1 LIRYRSLAY
10 DLESRRFGEVEEVRS
25 SAPTVGEYCC
35 ERRWLM
41 QTIDLTQVPVVDNH
55 CHSMMRDQAFED
67 ITGWR
72 QSFTESTDPGM
83 PRDHVASTAFYRR
96 LIRTMADF
104 LGCEPEEEAV
114 FAARTGREGR
124 ELTGALLRAANVDT
138 LLLDTGFPP
147 PEEVFPVPELGGLG
161 GCRAE
166 PMLRLEILM
175 ESLLAEHGS
184 LADVK
189 EALESALDD
198 LRSQGYVALKSIAA
212 YRTGLDIREWPRKEA
227 EESFH
232 EYRRVAGAGHA
243 RLIHKPLLD
252 TLLHVALAQAAR
264 QEVPVQFHVG
274 YGDADTDLL
283 LGNPLYLRQVLQ
295 RSDYRGMPVV
305 LLHECYPYIRQGGY
319 LAAVYEN
326 VYLDLSYGI
335 PLLGYGEML
344 SFTRQALGV
353 APTSK
358 LMYSSDGIGV
368 PELHWISAIDGR
380 RAIGEA
386 LGELVPQGELD
397 LSDAEAAG
405 ESILRANAMRL
416 YRL

>member
-1 LIRYRSLAY
+1 
-10 DLESRRFGEVEEVRS
+10 
-25 SAPTVGEYCC
+25 
-35 ERRWLM
+35 M
-41 QTIDLTQVPVVDNH
+41 QTIDLNQVPVVDNH
-55 CHSMMRDQAFED
+55 CHGIMQDQTFDDLAF
-67 ITGWR
+67 WR
-72 QSFTESTDPGM
+72 HSFTESTDPDM
-83 PRDHVASTAFYRR
+83 ARDHVASTAFYRR
-96 LIRTMADF
+96 LIRTLADF

-114 FAARTGREGR
+114 FAARIGRNGR
-124 ELTGALLRAANVDT
+124 ELTGALLRAAKVDT
-138 LLLDTGFPP
+138 LLLDTGFPL
-147 PEEVFPVPELGGLG
+147 PERVFPVSELGEIA
-161 GCRAE
+161 GCRTE

-175 ESLLAEHGS
+175 ESLLAEHDS
-184 LADVK
+184 LDDVK
-189 EALESALDD
+189 EALAADLDD
-198 LRSQGYVALKSIAA
+198 VRGRGYVALKSIAA
-212 YRTGLDIREWPRKEA
+212 YRTGLDIREWPREEA
-227 EESFH
+227 EESLY

-243 RLIHKPLLD
+243 RLAHKPLLD
-252 TLLHVALAQAAR
+252 TLLHVAFAQAAR

-283 LGNPLYLRQVLQ
+283 LGNPLYLRPVLQ

-305 LLHECYPYIRQGGY
+305 LLHECYPYTRQGGY

-335 PLLGYGEML
+335 PLLGYEEML

-353 APTSK
+353 APSSK

-386 LGELVPQGELD
+386 IEELVSRGELD
-397 LSDAEAAG
+397 LAASEATG
-405 ESILRANAMRL
+405 ESILRANATRL

>member
-1 LIRYRSLAY
+1 
-10 DLESRRFGEVEEVRS
+10 
-25 SAPTVGEYCC
+25 
-35 ERRWLM
+35 M

-55 CHSMMRDQAFED
+55 CHSVMQDQTFDA
-67 ITGWR
+67 IAGWR
-72 QSFTESTDPGM
+72 QAFTESTDPGV
-83 PRDHVASTAFYRR
+83 PLDHVASTALYRR
-96 LIRTMADF
+96 LIRTLASF

-114 FAARTGREGR
+114 FSARIEKEGR

-147 PEEVFPVPELGGLG
+147 PEAVLQVAELGELG

-175 ESLLAEHGS
+175 ESLLAEKDS
-184 LADVK
+184 LEDVK
-189 EALESALDD
+189 EALAAELDD
-198 LRSQGYVALKSIAA
+198 VRSRGYAALKSIAA
-212 YRTGLDIREWPRKEA
+212 YRTGLDIREWPREEA

-232 EYRRVAGAGHA
+232 EYRRVAGAGPA
-243 RLIHKPLLD
+243 RLVHKPLLD

-295 RSDYRGMPVV
+295 RPDYRGMPVV
-305 LLHECYPYIRQGGY
+305 LLHECYPYTRQGGY

-335 PLLGYGEML
+335 PLLGHGEML
-344 SFTRQALGV
+344 TFTRQALGV
-353 APTSK
+353 APSSK

-386 LGELVPQGELD
+386 LGELVSQGELD
-397 LSDAEAAG
+397 LSDAEATG
-405 ESILRANAMRL
+405 ESILRANATRL

>member
-1 LIRYRSLAY
+1 MKTVDLA
-10 DLESRRFGEVEEVRS
+10 
-25 SAPTVGEYCC
+25 
-35 ERRWLM
+35 
-41 QTIDLTQVPVVDNH
+41 QIPVVDNH
-55 CHSMMRDQAFED
+55 CHGILWDQTFDDLAL
-67 ITGWR
+67 WR
-72 QSFTESTDPGM
+72 QSFTESADPDM
-83 PRDHVASTAFYRR
+83 ARDHVASTALYRR
-96 LIRTMADF
+96 LIRTLADF

-114 FAARTGREGR
+114 FAARTGRDGR

-138 LLLDTGFPP
+138 FLLDTGFPP
-147 PEEVFPVPELGGLG
+147 PEEVFPVPEMGDLG

-175 ESLLAEHGS
+175 ESLLAEHDS
-184 LADVK
+184 LEDVK
-189 EALESALDD
+189 EALAAELDD
-198 LRSQGYVALKSIAA
+198 ARGRGYVALKSIAA
-212 YRTGLDIREWPRKEA
+212 YRTGLDIREWPSEEV
-227 EESFH
+227 EESFL
-232 EYRRVAGAGHA
+232 EYRRAAGPGPA
-243 RLIHKPLLD
+243 RLVHKPLLD
-252 TLLHVALAQAAR
+252 TLLHVAFAQAAR
-264 QEVPVQFHVG
+264 QEIPLQFHVG

-283 LGNPLYLRQVLQ
+283 LGNPLYLRPIFQ

-305 LLHECYPYIRQGGY
+305 LLHECYPYTRQGGY
-319 LAAVYEN
+319 LAAVYQN

-380 RAIGEA
+380 RVIGEA
-386 LGELVPQGELD
+386 LGELVSRGELD
-397 LSDAEAAG
+397 LAAAEATG
-405 ESILRANAMRL
+405 ENVLRATATRL

>member
-1 LIRYRSLAY
+1 
-10 DLESRRFGEVEEVRS
+10 
-25 SAPTVGEYCC
+25 
-35 ERRWLM
+35 M
-41 QTIDLTQVPVVDNH
+41 QTLDLTQVPVVDNH
-55 CHSMMRDQAFED
+55 CHGIMQDQTFDDLA
-67 ITGWR
+67 IWR
-72 QSFTESTDPGM
+72 HSFTESTDPGM
-83 PRDHVASTAFYRR
+83 ARDHVAGTAFYRR
-96 LIRTMADF
+96 LIRTLVDF
-104 LGCEPEEEAV
+104 FGCEPEEEAV
-114 FAARTGREGR
+114 FAARSGRNGR

-138 LLLDTGFPP
+138 FLLDTGFPP
-147 PEEVFPVPELGGLG
+147 PEEVFPVPELGEIG
-161 GCRAE
+161 GCRTE

-175 ESLLAEHGS
+175 ESLLAEHDS
-184 LADVK
+184 LEDVK
-189 EALESALDD
+189 EALAAELDD
-198 LRSQGYVALKSIAA
+198 ARGRGYVALKSIAA
-212 YRTGLDIREWPRKEA
+212 YRTGLDIREWPREEA

-243 RLIHKPLLD
+243 RLVHKPLLD
-252 TLLHVALAQAAR
+252 TLLHVAFAQAAR

-283 LGNPLYLRQVLQ
+283 FGNPLYLRPVLQ
-295 RSDYRGMPVV
+295 GSDYHGMPVV
-305 LLHECYPYIRQGGY
+305 LLHECYPYTRQGGY

-335 PLLGYGEML
+335 PLLSYGEML

-353 APTSK
+353 APSSK

-386 LGELVPQGELD
+386 LGELVCRGELD

-405 ESILRANAMRL
+405 ESILRANATRL

>member
-1 LIRYRSLAY
+1 
-10 DLESRRFGEVEEVRS
+10 
-25 SAPTVGEYCC
+25 
-35 ERRWLM
+35 M
-41 QTIDLTQVPVVDNH
+41 QTINLTQVPVVDNH
-55 CHSMMRDQAFED
+55 CHGIMQDQTFDDLA
-67 ITGWR
+67 IWR
-72 QSFTESTDPGM
+72 HSFTESTDPGM
-83 PRDHVASTAFYRR
+83 ARDHVASTAFFRR
-96 LIRTMADF
+96 LILTLADF

-114 FAARTGREGR
+114 FAARSERNGR

-138 LLLDTGFPP
+138 ILLDTGFPS
-147 PEEVFPVPELGGLG
+147 PEEVFPVPELGEMG
-161 GCRAE
+161 GCRTE

-175 ESLLAEHGS
+175 ESLLAEHDS
-184 LADVK
+184 LEDVK
-189 EALESALDD
+189 EALATELDD
-198 LRSQGYVALKSIAA
+198 VPGRGYVALKSIAA
-212 YRTGLDIREWPRKEA
+212 YRTGLDIREWPREEA

-232 EYRRVAGAGHA
+232 EYRQVAGAGPA
-243 RLIHKPLLD
+243 RLVHKPLLD
-252 TLLHVALAQAAR
+252 TLLHVAFGQAAR

-305 LLHECYPYIRQGGY
+305 LLHECYPYTRQGGY

-335 PLLGYGEML
+335 PLLGYAEML

-353 APTSK
+353 APSSK

-386 LGELVPQGELD
+386 LGELVSQGELD
-397 LSDAEAAG
+397 LLDAEAAG
-405 ESILRANAMRL
+405 ESILRANATRL